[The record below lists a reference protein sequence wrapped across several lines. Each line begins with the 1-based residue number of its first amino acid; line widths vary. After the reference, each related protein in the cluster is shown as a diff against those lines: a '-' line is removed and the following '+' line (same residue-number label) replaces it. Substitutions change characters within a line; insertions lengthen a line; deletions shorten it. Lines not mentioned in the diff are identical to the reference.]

1 MVRLKSFRKHDN
13 RRRRKLL
20 ADGFQCADYRQ
31 LQEEPL
37 LNENLLTDSRQL
49 TVSDSRIEVENLS
62 HAYQTRRAL
71 DSVSFSISCGEVFGL
86 LGPNGSGKT
95 TLFRILSTLMPV
107 TSGTVRVLGHDLTTE
122 VKAVRKLLGVV
133 FQHPGLDGKLT
144 VVENLRHHGHLYGL
158 AGKSLRYRISE
169 LLERFGVADRAKE
182 SVERLSGGLQRRV
195 EIAKAML
202 HSPRVLLLDEPTSG
216 LDVTAR
222 RQLNGYLG
230 ALADTENI
238 LVLLTTHLL
247 DDAEACNRVGILDVG
262 KLVAIGEPD
271 ELKAQVSGDV
281 ILIECIDKEVLCTE
295 IAKKFG
301 VSSVL
306 AGNLLR
312 VECERGHEFVRD
324 IVATFPNEIQSV
336 RFGKPTLE
344 DVFIKLTGNPFV

>member
-1 MVRLKSFRKHDN
+1 M
-13 RRRRKLL
+13 
-20 ADGFQCADYRQ
+20 
-31 LQEEPL
+31 
-37 LNENLLTDSRQL
+37 ENHKITRIPVQTTTDSRI
-49 TVSDSRIEVENLS
+49 DVENLS
-62 HAYQTRRAL
+62 HSYQERRAL
-71 DSVSFSISCGEVFGL
+71 EGVSFSVSCGEIFGL

-95 TLFRILSTLMPV
+95 TLFKILSTLMPV

-122 VKAVRKLLGVV
+122 VKAVRSLLGVV

-182 SVERLSGGLQRRV
+182 RVERLSGGLQRRV

-216 LDVTAR
+216 LDVAAR
-222 RQLNGYLG
+222 RQLSAYLST
-230 ALADTENI
+230 LADTENI

-247 DDAEACNRVGILDVG
+247 EDAEACNRVGVLDAG
-262 KLVAIGEPD
+262 KLVALGAPD

-281 ILIECIDKEVLCTE
+281 VLIECVDNEVLCTE
-295 IAKKFG
+295 ITERFD
-301 VSSVL
+301 VSPML
-306 AGNLLR
+306 TDNLLR
-312 VECERGHEFVRD
+312 VECERGHEFIRD
-324 IVATFPNEIQSV
+324 LVAAFPNEIQSV

-344 DVFIKLTGNPFV
+344 DVFIKLTGNPFF

>member
-1 MVRLKSFRKHDN
+1 M
-13 RRRRKLL
+13 
-20 ADGFQCADYRQ
+20 
-31 LQEEPL
+31 
-37 LNENLLTDSRQL
+37 ENHKITRIRVQTTTSNQ
-49 TVSDSRIEVENLS
+49 IEVKNLS

-71 DSVSFSISCGEVFGL
+71 DSVSFSVSCGEIFGL

-107 TSGTVRVLGHDLTTE
+107 TSGAVCVLGHDLTTE
-122 VKAVRKLLGVV
+122 VKAVRSLLGVV

-182 SVERLSGGLQRRV
+182 RVELLSGGLQRRV

-202 HSPRVLLLDEPTSG
+202 HSPRILLLDEPTSG
-216 LDVTAR
+216 LDVGGR
-222 RQLNGYLG
+222 RQLNDYLG

-247 DDAEACNRVGILDVG
+247 DDAEACNRVGVLDAG
-262 KLVAIGEPD
+262 KLVALGEPD

-281 ILIECIDKEVLCTE
+281 VLIECIDNKVLCTE
-295 IAKKFG
+295 MTERFG
-301 VSSVL
+301 VSPVL
-306 AGNLLR
+306 TDNLLR

-324 IVATFPNEIQSV
+324 LVAAFPDEIQSV

-344 DVFIKLTGNPFV
+344 DVFTKLTGNPFF

>member
-1 MVRLKSFRKHDN
+1 MISDN
-13 RRRRKLL
+13 QIAVK
-20 ADGFQCADYRQ
+20 
-31 LQEEPL
+31 
-37 LNENLLTDSRQL
+37 
-49 TVSDSRIEVENLS
+49 NLS

-71 DSVSFSISCGEVFGL
+71 DNVSFSVSCGEIFGL

-122 VKAVRKLLGVV
+122 VKAVRRLLGVV
-133 FQHPGLDGKLT
+133 FQHPGLDAKLT

-158 AGKSLRYRISE
+158 AGKSLRSRISE

-182 SVERLSGGLQRRV
+182 RVERLSGGLQRRV
-195 EIAKAML
+195 EIAKALL

-216 LDVTAR
+216 LDVTVR
-222 RQLNGYLG
+222 RQLNDYLG

-247 DDAEACNRVGILDVG
+247 DDAEACNRVGVLDAG
-262 KLVAIGEPD
+262 KLVALGKPD
-271 ELKAQVSGDV
+271 ELKSQVSGDV
-281 ILIECIDKEVLCTE
+281 VLIACMDNEVLCTE
-295 IAKKFG
+295 ITERFG
-301 VSSVL
+301 VSPVL
-306 AGNLLR
+306 TDNLLR

-324 IVATFPNEIQSV
+324 LVAAFPDEIQSV

-344 DVFIKLTGNPFV
+344 DVFTKLTGNPFF